1 MFGHRALRS
10 DTLNISPVASRNFGR
25 CVKGSADGTNNISV
39 AKPLIVLRSILRDAI
54 LLDCSNSGS
63 ELSGR
68 DQKVKHDTSPLVVT
82 EIESILKPNTVNL
95 ITLPHVVPLDAH
107 KRTRYLLKTEF
118 K

>member
-1 MFGHRALRS
+1 
-10 DTLNISPVASRNFGR
+10 
-25 CVKGSADGTNNISV
+25 VKGSADRTNNISV